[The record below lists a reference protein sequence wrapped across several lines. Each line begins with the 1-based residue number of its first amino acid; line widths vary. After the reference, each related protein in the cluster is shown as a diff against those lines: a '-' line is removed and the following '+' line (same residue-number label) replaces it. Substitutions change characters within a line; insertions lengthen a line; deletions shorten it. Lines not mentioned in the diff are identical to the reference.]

1 MNTMAPT
8 RPTERHRC
16 RIRLTARPAAAAEAR
31 SQVSELIWAWQP
43 PVDPDVAVLLTSDLV
58 TNALRH
64 TAGGTITLAVRCGH
78 GQLRVD
84 VDGAT
89 GTGSPQADTRAD
101 AQIGPGL
108 ILIATLPTSGA
119 STAPPRARPCTSRSR
134 SSPAP
139 PTTAD
144 AAWGKHHDRSRPV
157 RHDIV

>member
-43 PVDPDVAVLLTSDLV
+43 PVDRDVAVLLTSDLV
-58 TNALRH
+58 TNAIRH
-64 TAGGTITLAVRCGH
+64 AAGGTITLAVRCGH

-89 GTGSPQADTRAD
+89 GTGAPQADWSPRC
-101 AQIGPGL
+101 L
-108 ILIATLPTSGA
+108 TSGA
-119 STAPPRARPCTSRSR
+119 ITAPPRARPCTSRSH
-134 SSPAP
+134 SSPAQ
-139 PTTAD
+139 PTTANT
-144 AAWGKHHDRSRPV
+144 AWGKRS
-157 RHDIV
+157 

>member
-89 GTGSPQADTRAD
+89 GTGSPQADTPAD

-108 ILIATLPTSGA
+108 ILIATLSDEWGFYRT
-119 STAPPRARPCTSRSR
+119 
-134 SSPAP
+134 PAGQAVYFALAFQP
-139 PTTAD
+139 SAD
-144 AAWGKHHDRSRPV
+144 DGGCGLG
-157 RHDIV
+157 